1 MFKDS
6 AEHIDRESQE
16 IALTGIS
23 ECSMWQHCPSQ
34 VTNHQAPPPQKKC
47 TLTLELR
54 SKALA
59 IQISCLWPTEKFS
72 PFSITCASSFPS
84 SFEI

>member
-34 VTNHQAPPPQKKC
+34 VTNHQAPPPPKKVHSD
-47 TLTLELR
+47 LGV
-54 SKALA
+54 
-59 IQISCLWPTEKFS
+59 TE
-72 PFSITCASSFPS
+72 
-84 SFEI
+84 